1 MNKGIFA
8 IAVFMLVIS
17 MVGTFRDNGKRN
29 ISGLYI
35 LDGIVGAILLY
46 FV

>member
-8 IAVFMLVIS
+8 IAVLMLIIS
-17 MVGTFRDNGKRN
+17 MVGTFKDNGKRK

-35 LDGIVGAILLY
+35 FDGIVGAILLY